1 MYFFFD
7 LNTIANFPIFK
18 SYNILLMEDFQRFC
32 VLISVNAFYLMFL
45 AFVITI
51 IYKSFLWIKKFL
63 F

>member
-7 LNTIANFPIFK
+7 LNTIANFPIFE

-51 IYKSFLWIKKFL
+51 IYKSFLWIKKIL